1 MKKQRKKYSPAFKTQ
16 VVLEALSG
24 RRTLSEIGSEYAVH
38 PNLINK
44 WKAQALEV
52 LKQGFDQRDVTSRL
66 AEKDQ
71 LIDDL
76 YRKVG
81 KLEYSLDWLKKKMGL
96 TD

>member
-1 MKKQRKKYSPAFKTQ
+1 MKSQRKKYSSEFKTR

-38 PNLINK
+38 PNLITK
-44 WKAQALEV
+44 WKTQALEV
-52 LKQGFDQRDVTSRL
+52 LKQGFDHRDTTSRL
-66 AEKDQ
+66 TEKDK

-96 TD
+96 GD